1 MSGNSDAGDILRAAI
16 ERRPL
21 FRELE
26 NGGLTRA
33 EIQTTLN
40 VSRSTAH
47 RIINRFESMGVIEH
61 ENDRYR
67 LTPLGNV
74 VAAETERA
82 TSTVAVANRL
92 TPLLEPF
99 EAADERVEL
108 DVFENASVTAPEPAD
123 PYRPLRRLLSLVKET
138 SRIREL
144 SPTTPEPAYQSAL
157 LERVRDGL
165 QAAVVYPASVVDH
178 LRRQADTEL
187 RAIVDTH
194 GLDLRVGTLPGF
206 RLILADEHVYLGGY
220 NDASTQLKVVADTDS
235 PAAVEWAE
243 HVFRTR
249 WENATPLAE
258 YEAQDDTD
266 S

>member
-1 MSGNSDAGDILRAAI
+1 MGGNSDADDILRAAI
-16 ERRPL
+16 ERQPL

-26 NGGLTRA
+26 DGGLTRA
-33 EIQTTLN
+33 EVQTTLN

-47 RIINRFESMGVIEH
+47 RIINRFESMGVIDH
-61 ENDRYR
+61 EDGRYR

-82 TSTVAVANRL
+82 TRTVAVANRL
-92 TPLLEPF
+92 TPLLETF

-108 DVFENASVTAPEPAD
+108 DVFDDASVTAPEPAD
-123 PYRPLRRLLSLVKET
+123 PYLPLRRLLSLVEET

-144 SPTTPEPAYQSAL
+144 SPTTPEPAYQSVL

-165 QAAVVYPASVVDH
+165 EAAVVYPASVVDH
-178 LRRQADTEL
+178 LRRQANTDL
-187 RAIVDTH
+187 QAVVDDH
-194 GLDLRVGTLPGF
+194 GLDLRVGPLPGF

-220 NDASTQLKVVADTDS
+220 NDASTQLTVVADTDS
-235 PAAVEWAE
+235 PAAVEWAMR
-243 HVFRTR
+243 VFRTR
-249 WENATPLAE
+249 WENATPYAE
-258 YEAQDDTD
+258 YVAHGDTE